1 MIQVPQGAALNLNN
15 SFNLLNVM
23 GKISQP
29 IPTIN
34 PCYPDT
40 LSKAEQVTAICRA
53 SYYQLRQ
60 LRGVVQSLTPEATKT
75 LVHVF
80 ISCRLDN
87 CNALLYSTA
96 LRTAMCKD
104 CSQCRTLQRSWS
116 LVLGVLSTSRRS
128 YARCTSYSPSASRV
142 QAGNACPQVF
152 EWPGPDVPG

>member
-23 GKISQP
+23 GKISHP
-29 IPTIN
+29 IPTIT

-53 SYYQLRQ
+53 CYYQLRQ
-60 LRGVVQSLTPEATKT
+60 LRGVVQSLTPEAAKT
-75 LVHVF
+75 CVHAF
-80 ISCRLDN
+80 ISYHLDY
-87 CNALLYSTA
+87 CNAFLYSKA
-96 LRTAMCKD
+96 LRTTSCKD

-116 LVLGVLSTSRRS
+116 LVLGVLSISRRS
-128 YARCTSYSPSASRV
+128 FACWTSYSPSASRV
-142 QAGNACPQVF
+142 QAGNACPQVL